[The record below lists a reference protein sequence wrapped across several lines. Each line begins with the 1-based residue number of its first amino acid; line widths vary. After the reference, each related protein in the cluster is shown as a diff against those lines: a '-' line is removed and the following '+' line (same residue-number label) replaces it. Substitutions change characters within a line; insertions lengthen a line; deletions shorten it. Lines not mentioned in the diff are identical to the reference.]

1 MSLCPSSGADNNRGR
16 LRVRR
21 SKYMK
26 EIKQKIKSCLEKRT
40 NSSAWSSCCGL
51 AKTNLTSIHEDA
63 GLIPG
68 LAQ

>member
-1 MSLCPSSGADNNRGR
+1 
-16 LRVRR
+16 
-21 SKYMK
+21 MK